1 MSNQTLLRPSNRIS
15 SRVLSKRCRTRW
27 WWPILASSYR
37 TLRLQPCY
45 DRWTED
51 RVEDRF
57 SSDDG
62 CGRDIARDNGATMR
76 LIHQCDN
83 VRAHKLTPSKLLEY
97 RVGSMYR
104 NEISVCNALNKL
116 LPIGSIYL
124 VSFLSNKK
132 IVDS

>member
-1 MSNQTLLRPSNRIS
+1 MVANLCKFLPHFTVATVLRQVSGG
-15 SRVLSKRCRTRW
+15 
-27 WWPILASSYR
+27 
-37 TLRLQPCY
+37 
-45 DRWTED
+45 

-83 VRAHKLTPSKLLEY
+83 VRAHKLAPSKLLEY
-97 RVGSMYR
+97 RVQQGSMYR

-116 LPIGSIYL
+116 PPIGSIYL
-124 VSFLSNKK
+124 VSLFTDKK
-132 IVDS
+132 IVDRIRNLIKILLYMCVYIYISCS